1 MEPRIKR
8 TLANVNSI
16 YYCKI
21 VISWFWL
28 FIDFFFVFFF
38 CSYNQ
43 STDFIGEELSLN
55 PLKLDE
61 LSKSAAGGP
70 SATEDQL
77 QVSED
82 VIQNEKNK
90 FKKTLTYAQ
99 SSLVCTLA
107 DLGFFF
113 KLFLS
118 RCREVYSF
126 LGIWG
131 P

>member
-21 VISWFWL
+21 IISWFWL
-28 FIDFFFVFFF
+28 LSIWLFFLSFF

-82 VIQNEKNK
+82 VIQNEENK

-99 SSLVCTLA
+99 SSIVYMYIRYHSR
-107 DLGFFF
+107 FFQQ
-113 KLFLS
+113 L
-118 RCREVYSF
+118 
-126 LGIWG
+126 
-131 P
+131 PQQMAA

>member
-8 TLANVNSI
+8 TLANLKSI
-16 YYCKI
+16 I
-21 VISWFWL
+21 ARLLSLGFGFL
-28 FIDFFFVFFF
+28 LTFFVFFF

-82 VIQNEKNK
+82 VIQNEKIK

-99 SSLVCTLA
+99 SSLECTYMI
-107 DLGFFF
+107 
-113 KLFLS
+113 KVIINKS
-118 RCREVYSF
+118 RGEVS
-126 LGIWG
+126 LVEQATIDCAL
-131 P
+131 

>member
-1 MEPRIKR
+1 MEPLIKR
-8 TLANVNSI
+8 TLANFNSV

-21 VISWFWL
+21 VISSFWL
-28 FIDFFFVFFF
+28 FIDLFLSFF

-70 SATEDQL
+70 SATEDQS

-82 VIQNEKNK
+82 VIQNEKKNEENLWHMPK
-90 FKKTLTYAQ
+90 VL
-99 SSLVCTLA
+99 
-107 DLGFFF
+107 
-113 KLFLS
+113 
-118 RCREVYSF
+118 
-126 LGIWG
+126 
-131 P
+131 

>member
-8 TLANVNSI
+8 TLVNIISI
-16 YYCKI
+16 I
-21 VISWFWL
+21 ARLLSL
-28 FIDFFFVFFF
+28 DFGFLLTFLSFF

-70 SATEDQL
+70 SATEDQS

-82 VIQNEKNK
+82 VIRNEKKN
-90 FKKTLTYAQ
+90 
-99 SSLVCTLA
+99 
-107 DLGFFF
+107 
-113 KLFLS
+113 
-118 RCREVYSF
+118 
-126 LGIWG
+126 
-131 P
+131 

>member
-1 MEPRIKR
+1 MQ
-8 TLANVNSI
+8 
-16 YYCKI
+16 
-21 VISWFWL
+21 
-28 FIDFFFVFFF
+28 DFGFLLTFFCLFF

-107 DLGFFF
+107 DSGFFL
-113 KLFLS
+113 KLFVS
-118 RCREVYSF
+118 RWREVYSF
-126 LGIWG
+126 LGI
-131 P
+131 